1 MIFYFFGFSAWTK
14 VGDFTKTNITG
25 TAATKETET
34 DSEPVKG
41 IEITTILLLFLPIFQ
56 SRKLITTYVKKTW
69 KVILYLFYR

>member
-1 MIFYFFGFSAWTK
+1 MIIYFFGFSAWTK

-41 IEITTILLLFLPIFQ
+41 IKITTI
-56 SRKLITTYVKKTW
+56 
-69 KVILYLFYR
+69 

>member
-1 MIFYFFGFSAWTK
+1 MNKNDTIYFFGFSAWTK

-41 IEITTILLLFLPIFQ
+41 ILKNYHNINVENW
-56 SRKLITTYVKKTW
+56 SHTYFFYKTW
-69 KVILYLFYR
+69 KIIPT

>member
-1 MIFYFFGFSAWTK
+1 MISRKFFLFVYSAWSK

-41 IEITTILLLFLPIFQ
+41 IEIT
-56 SRKLITTYVKKTW
+56 KKYY
-69 KVILYLFYR
+69 KSNLAVFNISK

>member
-1 MIFYFFGFSAWTK
+1 MISRKNFCLFVYSAWTK

-41 IEITTILLLFLPIFQ
+41 ILKNYHNINVENW
-56 SRKLITTYVKKTW
+56 SHTYFFYKTW
-69 KVILYLFYR
+69 KIIPT

>member
-1 MIFYFFGFSAWTK
+1 MISRKIFLFVYSAWSK

-41 IEITTILLLFLPIFQ
+41 ILKNYHNINVEN
-56 SRKLITTYVKKTW
+56 
-69 KVILYLFYR
+69 

>member
-1 MIFYFFGFSAWTK
+1 MVILRKKCFVNNLNENDIFSVYSAWTK

-41 IEITTILLLFLPIFQ
+41 
-56 SRKLITTYVKKTW
+56 K
-69 KVILYLFYR
+69 